1 MTSTWSNLCG
11 YSGVSRF
18 CLKFGIN
25 LGPDQTLQ
33 IQSLFWFMEKK
44 IHSLGQQYWFNAGL
58 LSGDI

>member
-11 YSGVSRF
+11 FSGVSRF

-44 IHSLGQQYWFNAGL
+44 PFIRSTVLNAGL